1 CRGQSTDCFA
11 DEAALLPISTVANPA
26 KRFEHGETTTDM
38 TKLLLL
44 LSAALMA
51 VNLLSHSASAKD
63 LLDTDELDK
72 ADIKR

>member
-1 CRGQSTDCFA
+1 
-11 DEAALLPISTVANPA
+11 
-26 KRFEHGETTTDM
+26 M

-72 ADIKR
+72 ADINGDASLWQDKKRAGAWNSGFGKRAGAWNSG